1 MNNWKKYGFE
11 FLTIFIG
18 VFAAFALE
26 NWKDNINEKKAASK
40 ILLEI
45 RNGLEKDTFDMIENL
60 HGHERSI
67 EATKYFKDLL
77 INKKV
82 NSDSFNI
89 QYFNLLRNFIS
100 LQNVSGYESLKSKG
114 LEIIENDSLR
124 SQIISIYEY
133 DYSILKKLEEDYSEL
148 QFHNLYFD
156 KINSIIAP
164 NLIYSDDGTF
174 NSLKIPFKVSNENR
188 NIFLNCLIKIKYNR
202 FFINKIYN
210 ETLEKVKK
218 TMQMIDNETKKNKIL
233 IKYGQKN
240 N

>member
-164 NLIYSDDGTF
+164 NLIYNDDGIF
-174 NSLKIPFKVSNENR
+174 NSLQIPFKVSNEN
-188 NIFLNCLIKIKYNR
+188 
-202 FFINKIYN
+202 
-210 ETLEKVKK
+210 
-218 TMQMIDNETKKNKIL
+218 
-233 IKYGQKN
+233 
-240 N
+240 